1 MIFTQWNFYEA
12 ERTGLAHQDAAL
24 TKREG
29 TIARISST
37 SCARSTL
44 LSESRHRL
52 AIICYKSIKN
62 PRDGKVANPQKMMGK
77 NQITFLRTHATF
89 CGFRQNKVKTFC
101 GFRHIRTKTFYGFR
115 QNKVKT
121 FFYSSTICPS
131 NRRMVRW
138 AILASCFNKNNEVQL
153 FWNRMLGP
161 HLIIWI
167 LYFLYQSD
175 VSPDGILYLGNADIL
190 VCTMRTRWLTGT

>member
-62 PRDGKVANPQKMMGK
+62 PRDGKVTNPQKMMGK
-77 NQITFLRTHATF
+77 SQITFLRTHATF
-89 CGFRQNKVKTFC
+89 CGFRQKQIKTFCGFRQNKVKRNCGFRQNKVKTFC
-101 GFRHIRTKTFYGFR
+101 GFRQKLYLCTHN
-115 QNKVKT
+115 Q
-121 FFYSSTICPS
+121 
-131 NRRMVRW
+131 
-138 AILASCFNKNNEVQL
+138 
-153 FWNRMLGP
+153 
-161 HLIIWI
+161 LIIRQIWVQRQ
-167 LYFLYQSD
+167 FLEGKYIKTCSNGRKS
-175 VSPDGILYLGNADIL
+175 V
-190 VCTMRTRWLTGT
+190 MEKRHFW

>member
-37 SCARSTL
+37 SCIRSTL

-62 PRDGKVANPQKMMGK
+62 PRDGKVTNPQKMMGK
-77 NQITFLRTHATF
+77 SQITFLRTHATFCGFRQKQIKTF

-101 GFRHIRTKTFYGFR
+101 GFRQKLYLCTHN
-115 QNKVKT
+115 Q
-121 FFYSSTICPS
+121 
-131 NRRMVRW
+131 
-138 AILASCFNKNNEVQL
+138 
-153 FWNRMLGP
+153 
-161 HLIIWI
+161 LIIRQIWVQRQ
-167 LYFLYQSD
+167 FLEGKYIKTCSNGRKS
-175 VSPDGILYLGNADIL
+175 V
-190 VCTMRTRWLTGT
+190 MEKRHFW